1 MEISAKGKSSPQE
14 FHAYGESEA
23 NNVLHVEQIGLCN
36 LENGCQSPR
45 PTEQRKRDLLF
56 HARVARARVHLRSR
70 IPTVA
75 RKFVHRSLPLPLS
88 RARRVADSRKLLR
101 KLRRR
106 ASLPRRMAA
115 TTTSLKAADEAG
127 SEREPLKTVGP
138 SETIAATIAADCDK
152 MSASSDRAAVVLC
165 SPLARQMESLPLR
178 QRSRA
183 LARASRLP
191 WHTR

>member
-36 LENGCQSPR
+36 LEDGWPSPL

-70 IPTVA
+70 TPTVA

-106 ASLPRRMAA
+106 ASLPRRTGA
-115 TTTSLKAADEAG
+115 TRAFSKGADEAG
-127 SEREPLKTVGP
+127 LEREPLKTVGP
-138 SETIAATIAADCDK
+138 SETIAATIAGGCDK
-152 MSASSDRAAVVLC
+152 RSASSDKAAVI
-165 SPLARQMESLPLR
+165 P
-178 QRSRA
+178 
-183 LARASRLP
+183 
-191 WHTR
+191 